1 MEALEPTF
9 LLIKY
14 SVPTILIERTNLLK
28 IKSLN
33 VKFSKNQKQS
43 SGGILSKGVLKIFAK
58 FIEKYK
64 KYP

>member
-1 MEALEPTF
+1 MKALESTF

-14 SVPTILIERTNLLK
+14 SVPTILIERKNLLK

-43 SGGILSKGVLKIFAK
+43 SGGIL
-58 FIEKYK
+58 
-64 KYP
+64 

>member
-1 MEALEPTF
+1 MEILKSMF

-33 VKFSKNQKQS
+33 VKISKYQK
-43 SGGILSKGVLKIFAK
+43 
-58 FIEKYK
+58 
-64 KYP
+64 